1 MILIVIFLTVLFVFT
16 NRKLNSSHVLT
27 VSSVYIMNKIEIGQR
42 LRDTRELA
50 GLSRDHVIAVPDIKI
65 SRSTLQQWES
75 GATEASL
82 EVIGALAELYN
93 VTPQYLIFGDT
104 AAQSHQVS
112 APQATYSIDADAP
125 NNDYVYIP
133 AYDIEV
139 SAGHGSVCFTDAEP
153 HKHLAFRQRWI
164 TARGLQAD
172 ALAAL
177 FTRGDSM
184 TPTIPEGAAVII
196 DQSRNQA
203 LDGKVYVI
211 RIDDRHYVKRTQWL
225 IGGGLRLISDNKL
238 YDPLDITKADMAANN
253 IQICGQVIHA
263 SYDLPD

>member
-1 MILIVIFLTVLFVFT
+1 M
-16 NRKLNSSHVLT
+16 NKNSSVESFGKRIDIIIESLGGPGKAAEKIGTNYTTLKRWRMNEAEPSLSTLIRIAETANVSLDWLMKGLETESPSNMPLT
-27 VSSVYIMNKIEIGQR
+27 A
-42 LRDTRELA
+42 REQA
-50 GLSRDHVIAVPDIKI
+50 GLED
-65 SRSTLQQWES
+65 
-75 GATEASL
+75 
-82 EVIGALAELYN
+82 
-93 VTPQYLIFGDT
+93 
-104 AAQSHQVS
+104 
-112 APQATYSIDADAP
+112 
-125 NNDYVYIP
+125 DYVYIP
-133 AYDIEV
+133 AYDLEV
-139 SAGHGSVCFTDAEP
+139 SAGHGSECFTDAQP
-153 HKHLAFRQRWI
+153 YKHLAFRQRWV

-184 TPTIPEGAAVII
+184 TPTIPDGAAVII
-196 DQSRNQA
+196 DQSRSQA

-253 IQICGQVIHA
+253 VQICGQVIHA

>member
-1 MILIVIFLTVLFVFT
+1 MDSQPESDFDCQFVGRQQLGHLLTQARSSASMTRDDVV
-16 NRKLNSSHVLT
+16 NNSKT
-27 VSSVYIMNKIEIGQR
+27 GF
-42 LRDTRELA
+42 
-50 GLSRDHVIAVPDIKI
+50 
-65 SRSTLQQWES
+65 SRSSLQAWEAGEREPKLDNLYDLANLYGVHPWQLLS
-75 GATEASL
+75 GESL
-82 EVIGALAELYN
+82 SSSDNIE
-93 VTPQYLIFGDT
+93 PQPDT
-104 AAQSHQVS
+104 F
-112 APQATYSIDADAP
+112 DD
-125 NNDYVYIP
+125 DYVYIP

-196 DQSRNQA
+196 DQTRNQA

-253 IQICGQVIHA
+253 VQICGQVIHA

>member
-1 MILIVIFLTVLFVFT
+1 
-16 NRKLNSSHVLT
+16 
-27 VSSVYIMNKIEIGQR
+27 MNKNLSVESFGKRIDIIIESLGGPGKAAER
-42 LRDTRELA
+42 LGTNYTTLKRWRTDEAEPSL
-50 GLSRDHVIAVPDIKI
+50 
-65 SRSTLQQWES
+65 STLIRIAETANVSLDWLMK
-75 GATEASL
+75 GFEAEPQLNTPLTAL
-82 EVIGALAELYN
+82 EQTGL
-93 VTPQYLIFGDT
+93 DD
-104 AAQSHQVS
+104 S
-112 APQATYSIDADAP
+112 
-125 NNDYVYIP
+125 YVYVP

-139 SAGHGSVCFTDAEP
+139 SAGHGSVCFTDAQP

-164 TARGLQAD
+164 TARGLQVD

-211 RIDDRHYVKRTQWL
+211 RIDDRHYVKRVQWL

-238 YDPLDITKADMAANN
+238 YDPLDITKADMSASNV
-253 IQICGQVIHA
+253 QICGQVIHA

>member
-1 MILIVIFLTVLFVFT
+1 M
-16 NRKLNSSHVLT
+16 NRKQ
-27 VSSVYIMNKIEIGQR
+27 IGKN
-42 LRDTRELA
+42 LRNAREAA
-50 GLSRDHVIAVPDIKI
+50 GLTRDQVSGNENISCSRT
-65 SRSTLQQWES
+65 TLQQWEN
-75 GATEASL
+75 GVTEASL
-82 EVIGALAELYN
+82 EVVGALAELYN

-104 AAQSHQVS
+104 VAQPHQVS
-112 APQATYSIDADAP
+112 APQATYSIDTDAP
-125 NNDYVYIP
+125 NDDYVYIP

-139 SAGHGSVCFTDAEP
+139 SAGHGSTCFTDAQP

-196 DQSRNQA
+196 DQTRNQA

>member
-1 MILIVIFLTVLFVFT
+1 M
-16 NRKLNSSHVLT
+16 NRQ
-27 VSSVYIMNKIEIGQR
+27 EIGNR
-42 LRDTRELA
+42 LKNAREDCA
-50 GLSRDHVIAVPDIKI
+50 YSRNRVAAEVGIGTT
-65 SRSTLQQWES
+65 TLQQWET
-75 GATEASL
+75 GTREASI
-82 EVIGALAELYN
+82 ETIGKLAELYC
-93 VTPQYLIFGDT
+93 VSSQYLIFGEVSPSPSHVSTPQPPDSADSDT
-104 AAQSHQVS
+104 TS
-112 APQATYSIDADAP
+112 D
-125 NNDYVYIP
+125 DYVYIP

-196 DQSRNQA
+196 DQTRNQA

-211 RIDDRHYVKRTQWL
+211 RIDDRHYVKRVQWL

-238 YDPLDITKADMAANN
+238 YDPLDITKDDMAANN

>member
-1 MILIVIFLTVLFVFT
+1 MKKNLSVESFGKRIDVVIESLGGPGKAAEKIGT
-16 NRKLNSSHVLT
+16 NYTTLKRWRTDEAEPSL
-27 VSSVYIMNKIEIGQR
+27 
-42 LRDTRELA
+42 
-50 GLSRDHVIAVPDIKI
+50 
-65 SRSTLQQWES
+65 STLIRIAETANVSLDWLMKGLETES
-75 GATEASL
+75 RL
-82 EVIGALAELYN
+82 N
-93 VTPQYLIFGDT
+93 TPLT
-104 AAQSHQVS
+104 AGEQ
-112 APQATYSIDADAP
+112 TGLDD
-125 NNDYVYIP
+125 DYVYIP
-133 AYDIEV
+133 AYDLEV
-139 SAGHGSVCFTDAEP
+139 SAGHGSTCFTDAQP

-164 TARGLQAD
+164 TARGLQAN

-238 YDPLDITKADMAANN
+238 YDPLDITKDDMAANN